1 MSPQIELKTVVVF
14 PVGINDRDAVVDS
27 EVAGQH

>member
-1 MSPQIELKTVVVF
+1 MSPHIEIETVLVF
-14 PVGINDRDAVVDS
+14 AVGIHCRDAVVDS